1 MIYENKETKPKI
13 SNMDYIIKDKLNIKA
28 RTIDR
33 FKSRY
38 HVFYSQRK
46 IDIYDSYLEKYN
58 KFLGTRFDIFTFDEE
73 NDVFYTIKKYGHK
86 SKKSQCTIKCY
97 SILTMMYLKEYI
109 INPYFFKRYEYFTFM
124 YMDKFGDNSLLLTF
138 LYPEGDH
145 LIFKFIVYDLITE
158 KIKLLNFNENIF
170 VDVNIAAVRKPYFK
184 FKDNYFFE
192 MSDINNN
199 HYLYQYNNGH
209 LEKYKQLE
217 VTQNYFMYSKN
228 GYFVHAKYIE
238 KNSNYQINNYSMD
251 NNKVIKKAEYCISTN
266 LLDHYGYIEFFVYD
280 KENISCL
287 YIVCKKKYNEKIIVY
302 NLTTNQVELE
312 LDFSNKVWYGK
323 ILGFNQIA
331 FYNSCEDS
339 PSNNY
344 QIIELLKIQ

>member
-1 MIYENKETKPKI
+1 MRYKDDKKIKPKI
-13 SNMDYIIKDKLNIKA
+13 NNMEYIIKNNMTIAA
-28 RTIDR
+28 RTIDP

-38 HVFYSQRK
+38 HVFFSQRK
-46 IDIYDSYLEKYN
+46 IDIYDSYLKKHN

-73 NDVFYTIKKYGHK
+73 NDVFYTMKRYGYK
-86 SKKSQCTIKCY
+86 SKKTKCTIKCY
-97 SILTMMYLKEYI
+97 SISTIQYLKEYI
-109 INPYFFKRYEYFTFM
+109 LDPYFFKGFKYFTFM
-124 YMDKFGDNSLLLTF
+124 HMEKFDKNSLLLTF
-138 LYPEGDH
+138 FYSERDD
-145 LIFKFIVYDLITE
+145 LIFRFIIYNLITE
-158 KIKLLNFNENIF
+158 EIKLINFNEDIL
-170 VDVNIAAVRKPYFK
+170 VDKSIAAARKPYFK

-192 MSDINNN
+192 MRDINNN
-199 HYLYQYNNGH
+199 HYLYKYNNGQ

-266 LLDHYGYIEFFVYD
+266 LLDYYGDIEFFIYD
-280 KENISCL
+280 KEKISCL

-302 NLTTNQVELE
+302 NLTTNQVEFE

-331 FYNSCEDS
+331 FYNSCADS

-344 QIIELLKIQ
+344 QIVEIVKI